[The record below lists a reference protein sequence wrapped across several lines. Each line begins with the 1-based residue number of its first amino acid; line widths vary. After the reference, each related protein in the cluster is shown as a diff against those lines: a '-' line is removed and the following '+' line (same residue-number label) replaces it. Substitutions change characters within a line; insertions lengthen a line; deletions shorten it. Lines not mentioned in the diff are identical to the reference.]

1 MTSESTILQREGVTV
16 TDARFIVGSQTY
28 AIRNIT
34 SVKGI
39 EIIPGPI
46 GRLLGYRSMF
56 AIVLSTAGG
65 EIQAYQSKDSDLI
78 GDVLEALNQAIIR
91 QR

>member
-1 MTSESTILQREGVTV
+1 M
-16 TDARFIVGSQTY
+16 TDARFVVGSQTY

-46 GRLLGYRSMF
+46 GRLLGYKSMF
-56 AIVLSTAGG
+56 AVVLSTAGG
-65 EIQAYQSKDSDLI
+65 EIRAYESKDSDLI
-78 GDVLEALNQAIIR
+78 GDVLETLNQAIVR

>member
-1 MTSESTILQREGVTV
+1 M

-28 AIRNIT
+28 AMRGIT

-39 EIIPGPI
+39 EITPGFFA
-46 GRLLGYRSMF
+46 RLFGETSTF
-56 AIVLSTAGG
+56 AVVLSTAGG
-65 EIQAYQSKDSDLI
+65 EVRAYESKDSDLI
-78 GDVLEALNQAIIR
+78 GDVLEALNQAIVR